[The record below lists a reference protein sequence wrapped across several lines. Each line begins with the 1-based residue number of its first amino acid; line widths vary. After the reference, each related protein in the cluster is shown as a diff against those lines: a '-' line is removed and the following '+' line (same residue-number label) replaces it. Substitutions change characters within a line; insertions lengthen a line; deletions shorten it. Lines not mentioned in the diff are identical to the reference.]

1 VERRAGGFDWS
12 SVLEAVRASND
23 TRVTEALRDCRMLL
37 DDCREI
43 SSNTIA
49 IIQQGAAFAAML
61 DLHAIES
68 HAAEG
73 EELDVDHD
81 IQHHVDRHLEDQS
94 LPPAPPWLSDE
105 DRRML
110 TSGEEFVAGLTPN
123 VTVAKDGSGDF
134 TNISAALDALP
145 EAYAGKYIIYV
156 KEGVYDE
163 TVNVTSRMANITM
176 YGDGSK
182 KSIVTGSK
190 NIADGVRMWK
200 TATFGTVRHRH

>member
-68 HAAEG
+68 HAGGSEV
-73 EELDVDHD
+73 DVEDD
-81 IQHHVDRHLEDQS
+81 I
-94 LPPAPPWLSDE
+94 
-105 DRRML
+105 
-110 TSGEEFVAGLTPN
+110 
-123 VTVAKDGSGDF
+123 
-134 TNISAALDALP
+134 
-145 EAYAGKYIIYV
+145 
-156 KEGVYDE
+156 
-163 TVNVTSRMANITM
+163 
-176 YGDGSK
+176 
-182 KSIVTGSK
+182 
-190 NIADGVRMWK
+190 
-200 TATFGTVRHRH
+200 